1 MKNGL
6 RCSLLLCAMVYP
18 LACVAA
24 AFGDSYA
31 GTLMPATFER
41 PVPIKIDVRDSG
53 GSLWGSVQTSSPM
66 TSSPEVGP
74 GPHYLGE
81 KRAEQCEIT
90 ADLGNQLT
98 LHMLGICKEKEG
110 DYRGSYTVFH
120 RDLTI
125 RQGTFV
131 LNRVKTKKDKKALT
145 EAERQMMAS
154 SSNTACLRSNSHCL
168 AGCTRGVDVNAE
180 FLCANACRRKLVTC
194 RAKGK
199 KAVDAELAKTPE

>member
-6 RCSLLLCAMVYP
+6 RCALLLWAMVYP
-18 LACVAA
+18 FACVAA
-24 AFGDSYA
+24 AFGDSYV

-41 PVPIKIDVRDSG
+41 PVPIKIEFRDSG

-81 KRAEQCEIT
+81 KKAEQCEIT
-90 ADLGNQLT
+90 AELGNNLT
-98 LHMLGICKEKEG
+98 LHMVGICKGG
-110 DYRGSYTVFH
+110 DYRGSYTVFL

-131 LNRVKTKKDKKALT
+131 LNLVKAKKDKKVLT

-154 SSNTACLRSNSHCL
+154 STNTSCLRSNSHCL

-199 KAVDAELAKTPE
+199 KAIQAEFANTRE